1 MIENKENLEKRMYFF
16 VPRNISDIQKGIQ
29 CGHAVEQYAFKY
41 GDTEVYKDYVQNHK
55 TWIILD
61 GGTTNGHRTAHG
73 EAIGT
78 LNQILDSLVEN
89 EIDHGYFF
97 EPDLNNALTAICFL
111 VDERVFNNEK
121 YINIGE
127 SFDEFYDLTEQKEEF
142 ENFVKLIGGKKN
154 IFLKNLITN
163 KKLA

>member
-1 MIENKENLEKRMYFF
+1 MVEDNKNLEKRMYFF
-16 VPRNISDIQKGIQ
+16 VPYNISDIQKGIQ

-41 GDTEVYKDYVQNHK
+41 GENKNYIDYVQNHK

-61 GGTTNGHRTAHG
+61 GGTTNGHRSAHG

-89 EIDHGYFF
+89 EIEHACFY

-121 YINIGE
+121 YLDQEDFYNEFFDFETQKGE
-127 SFDEFYDLTEQKEEF
+127 Q
-142 ENFVKLIGGKKN
+142 ENYIELVGGEKN
-154 IFLKNLITN
+154 LFLKELIKD